1 MCQALYV
8 TMHLCRSHSSL
19 FTHHERN
26 TWSSQ
31 HTQPCSTHHNFS
43 RRQIFTRCQ
52 SSFSMPTL
60 IIATWWTSPTST
72 RIVFILTVLR
82 CPCRRRSIEFSTFV
96 YPRGCESNL
105 HPGYH
110 LHPNDALHLHQSC
123 GVQLRFLTLLW
134 IPVACQYLSLHLLD
148 WSGPSIQDWT
158 DIAEGW
164 IYGEWETGPWWGFHT
179 KEKAFATYGWVSF
192 LQIYATC

>member
-19 FTHHERN
+19 FIHHERN

-31 HTQPCSTHHNFS
+31 HTQPCSTHHNIS

-82 CPCRRRSIEFSTFV
+82 CPCRRRSIEFKHFVHVLFTQVTICIRTMHYTFTNPV
-96 YPRGCESNL
+96 VSSYAFSLYFGSLLPVSI
-105 HPGYH
+105 YH
-110 LHPNDALHLHQSC
+110 
-123 GVQLRFLTLLW
+123 
-134 IPVACQYLSLHLLD
+134 YLSLL
-148 WSGPSIQDWT
+148 PVSIYHY
-158 DIAEGW
+158 I
-164 IYGEWETGPWWGFHT
+164 F
-179 KEKAFATYGWVSF
+179 
-192 LQIYATC
+192 